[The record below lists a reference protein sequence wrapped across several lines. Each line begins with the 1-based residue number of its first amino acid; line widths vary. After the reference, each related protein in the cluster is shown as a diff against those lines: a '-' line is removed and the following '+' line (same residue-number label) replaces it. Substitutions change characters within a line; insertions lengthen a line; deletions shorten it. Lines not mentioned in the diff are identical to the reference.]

1 MTTLEIPLLDADNQ
15 SFYVSLDSGQGIR
28 SDYKMLVRYQ
38 PSDDLYY
45 FSMWN
50 QGRRIVSGVRLT
62 SDRSVLPASQDF
74 IKGSIWCESTSLDSG
89 EQDPKRGAWGD
100 RTHRL
105 IWTDD
110 AIGTNTTLL
119 KSEPDERAR
128 VLDVL
133 KALR

>member
-1 MTTLEIPLLDADNQ
+1 MTTLQIPLLNVDNQ
-15 SFYVSLDSGQGIR
+15 SLTVFLKNGQGLR
-28 SDYKMLVRYQ
+28 SDYKMQVRYQ

-45 FSMWN
+45 FSMSN
-50 QGRRIVSGVRLT
+50 GGNRLISGRRLT
-62 SDRSVLPASQDF
+62 TDRPVLPADYGF
-74 IKGSIWCESTSLDSG
+74 IQGSIWCQSTSSYSSTF
-89 EQDPKRGAWGD
+89 DPGRGAWGN

-105 IWTDD
+105 VWTDD
-110 AIGTNTTLL
+110 AIETNMKFK

>member
-1 MTTLEIPLLDADNQ
+1 MVNCSRCETRL
-15 SFYVSLDSGQGIR
+15 
-28 SDYKMLVRYQ
+28 MLQR
-38 PSDDLYY
+38 D
-45 FSMWN
+45 
-50 QGRRIVSGVRLT
+50 GVSGCPT
-62 SDRSVLPASQDF
+62 CGYEDYASA
-74 IKGSIWCESTSLDSG
+74 EH
-89 EQDPKRGAWGD
+89 DPMRGAWGV

-128 VLDVL
+128 VLAVL